1 MPFSTLPSSLKTSYE
16 EEGIV
21 MTKICSWRM
30 VVFWIDL
37 FVSID
42 GLSEVADFYSYCATL
57 WEEYYTKLI
66 LEKV

>member
-1 MPFSTLPSSLKTSYE
+1 
-16 EEGIV
+16 